1 MNNIYVYIILLIVFS
16 LIPSLITL
24 YLNERVKNSVKS
36 FFDKKLEE
44 MKKEHS
50 KEISK
55 FQTELN
61 YLTSKQSFKFT
72 KLHEK
77 RLEVIQQTYF
87 LLNENLNLL
96 KDYVKPIKQA
106 TVERTIEEN
115 EQFLSEQCVEKHNK
129 LVDYFSYNLIYFDEN
144 IVNLI
149 DRYTSNSKNIFE
161 TYLKSH
167 KLRMKGETPNETM
180 EESSRNVYTQI
191 PALLFPLKEA
201 IEIKFR
207 ELLEE

>member
-1 MNNIYVYIILLIVFS
+1 MDILTNIFVAFACG
-16 LIPSLITL
+16 LIPTL
-24 YLNERVKNSVKS
+24 LTLWLNEKVKGNVKDS
-36 FFDKKLEE
+36 FDRKLEE
-44 MKKEHS
+44 IKKEHS
-50 KEISK
+50 KEVSQ
-55 FQTELN
+55 FQMELN
-61 YLTSKQSFKFT
+61 FLKSKQSFKFT

-96 KDYVKPIKQA
+96 KDYVKPRKSA
-106 TVERTIEEN
+106 TLERTIEEI
-115 EQFLSEQCVEKHNK
+115 EQFLSEECATKHNE

-149 DRYTSNSKNIFE
+149 DRYTINSRTIFE
-161 TYLKSH
+161 TFFKSH
-167 KLRMKGETPNETM
+167 KLRMKGEVPNDKM

-191 PALLFPLKEA
+191 PTLLFPLKEA